1 MTMDPKDLAKK
12 RTGEAAAQL
21 VKDGMM
27 VGLGTGSTAAFMIAA
42 LGQRVREEGLKIIGV
57 PTSFQ
62 SVLLARKEGIPT
74 IPIDEATHLDIA
86 IDGAD
91 EVDPQ
96 KNLIK
101 GGGAAHTREKIVA
114 AMADYFVVIVDDS
127 KLVDKLNTTFALP
140 VEVLPLAAASVTK
153 RLEEMGAKVD
163 LRMAIRKGGPVIT
176 DQGNF
181 VLDITFPG
189 GIDDPVVLEYQLN
202 NIPGVLE
209 NGLFV
214 ELADLILVARAGQ
227 EEVQRIE

>member
-74 IPIDEATHLDIA
+74 IPLDEAIHLDIA

-214 ELADLILVARAGQ
+214 DLANLILVARTGQ